1 MTFWDKT
8 LLLMIKNITT
18 DDLILYIYNELSR
31 DDKSLIENAL
41 NTNDELQKEFN
52 ELVESIG
59 LLEKPKLSAPH
70 PTTLSIIFESV
81 EQNSDEGILEY

>member
-1 MTFWDKT
+1 
-8 LLLMIKNITT
+8 MIKTITT

-31 DDKSLIENAL
+31 EDKSLIENAL
-41 NTNDELQKEFN
+41 NTNEELQKEFN
-52 ELVESIG
+52 ALVNSIAM
-59 LLEKPKLSAPH
+59 LEKPKLSAPN